1 MSDLTNVKYMTNV
14 RYTTIHNIHYKL
26 VVLTTSGLIGDKVK
40 VHWSHPE
47 RQLGRDGPDHLA
59 QKMFSG

>member
-1 MSDLTNVKYMTNV
+1 MTNV
-14 RYTTIHNIHYKL
+14 RYMTIHNIHYKL

-40 VHWSHPE
+40 VHWSNPG